1 MALTRASW
9 VSALDANTSHESRA
23 SAWRPLSGSG
33 ADVRSA
39 HGLTAFP
46 SVSLFKREKC
56 TRACGS
62 GRAGGGLWGGS
73 PCSTSLVWGRWGA
86 LGTAAARLRGKEG
99 LSWHEG
105 VGNKCSEMT
114 PALFT
119 GKNRLVWRVRE
130 VKASCEIQ
138 LCFRES
144 FFEDVLFLLLCGSS

>member
-1 MALTRASW
+1 MGLTRASW
-9 VSALDANTSHESRA
+9 VSAADANTSHESRA

-33 ADVRSA
+33 ADVRST

-56 TRACGS
+56 TRAC
-62 GRAGGGLWGGS
+62 GGLWGGS

-86 LGTAAARLRGKEG
+86 LGTAAAGLRGKEG

-105 VGNKCSEMT
+105 VGNKCNEMT
-114 PALFT
+114 PALYT

-138 LCFRES
+138 LWFRES
-144 FFEDVLFLLLCGSS
+144 FFEDVLLLLLCGSS